1 MQKYK
6 ELFRRKATKEE
17 VEYYEKQFKL
27 ADKNNKADNK
37 QRKERISINHGRM

>member
-1 MQKYK
+1 MQKSK

-27 ADKNNKADNK
+27 ADKKNKMK
-37 QRKERISINHGRM
+37 SKSRKERTSINNGGM